1 VRCQRYSEMQT
12 AQPGQLDYQLVLRWV
27 CHTVNPRDHQL
38 VLLSAGLP
46 ARPQVN
52 RTIQLAIL
60 VSVQLDQQLVTGLI
74 G

>member
-52 RTIQLAIL
+52 RTD
-60 VSVQLDQQLVTGLI
+60 S
-74 G
+74 